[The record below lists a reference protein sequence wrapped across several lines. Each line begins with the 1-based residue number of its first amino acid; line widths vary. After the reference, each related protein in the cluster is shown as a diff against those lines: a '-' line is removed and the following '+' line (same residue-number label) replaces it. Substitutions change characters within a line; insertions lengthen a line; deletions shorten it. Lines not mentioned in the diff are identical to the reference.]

1 MCFPNKIGLFGKM
14 IYIFYYKSS
23 ELFFLNCFSKYFS
36 FLSIKRVSFFFF
48 LRDRRMIR
56 LDFCRD
62 GKGEWVTL
70 GFNGMT
76 W

>member
-1 MCFPNKIGLFGKM
+1 M

-23 ELFFLNCFSKYFS
+23 ELFFLNRFSKYFS

-48 LRDRRMIR
+48 FLRDRR

>member
-1 MCFPNKIGLFGKM
+1 M

-23 ELFFLNCFSKYFS
+23 EFFFKSLQQIFFIS
-36 FLSIKRVSFFFF
+36 FYKKIFFFF
-48 LRDRRMIR
+48 LRDRKMMR

-62 GKGEWVTL
+62 GKGESVTL
-70 GFNGMT
+70 GFNGMA

>member
-1 MCFPNKIGLFGKM
+1 M

-23 ELFFLNCFSKYFS
+23 ELFFLNRFSKYFS
-36 FLSIKRVSFFFF
+36 FLSIKRVSFFF
-48 LRDRRMIR
+48 LRDRRMMR
-56 LDFCRD
+56 LDFCLD

-70 GFNGMT
+70 GFNRMT